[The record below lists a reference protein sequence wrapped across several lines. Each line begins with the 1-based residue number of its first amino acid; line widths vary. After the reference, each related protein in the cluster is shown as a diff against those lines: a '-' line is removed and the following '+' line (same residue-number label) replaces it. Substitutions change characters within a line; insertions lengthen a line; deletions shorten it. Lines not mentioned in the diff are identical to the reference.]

1 MLPGRGT
8 KAVLL
13 GSLAAASAFPTSA
26 PGAQVHGRPL
36 PLSAVTSPP
45 ASGLSAAEILLDEAT
60 AAEKNGAVRGGVDNA
75 AGWVCIAAKST
86 AHANL
91 PAKRRLREGP
101 QGSALLD
108 EPGQEDIR
116 AERPDEEDFLMQYWR
131 PRAGTEDCTWS
142 QHVSPAKRARLAQT
156 SALFEELRQT
166 MVARLEVEQR
176 RSRESVDSLCR
187 GLAGLSATFV
197 SPQRSLLTEK

>member
-1 MLPGRGT
+1 MLG
-8 KAVLL
+8 AVIKGLHHNGLL
-13 GSLAAASAFPTSA
+13 ACE
-26 PGAQVHGRPL
+26 AQVL
-36 PLSAVTSPP
+36 A
-45 ASGLSAAEILLDEAT
+45 
-60 AAEKNGAVRGGVDNA
+60 
-75 AGWVCIAAKST
+75 
-86 AHANL
+86 
-91 PAKRRLREGP
+91 P

-116 AERPDEEDFLMQYWR
+116 AERPDEEDFLTQYWR

-197 SPQRSLLTEK
+197 SP